1 MLDIGPIIV
10 NVERFTAKNQPNFF
24 KAKIMS
30 AFWLI
35 TIINKVNVFHR
46 KVKYKFMYPSETL
59 DSKFM

>member
-35 TIINKVNVFHR
+35 NIIKKINVIHR
-46 KVKYKFMYPSETL
+46 KVKYKFMHPSETL
-59 DSKFM
+59 DFKFL